1 MEYIYETFTYNQ
13 NIPAKILMQD
23 KPGRRCNTALHWHK
37 EIEIVY
43 MIHGC
48 LHIKINGCESKISD
62 GEFYLC
68 NSEEV
73 HITHVDDMD
82 ANYTYLVILLSYSEM
97 KRFCPEIDDFY
108 FHVTKSNESYQSIK
122 RQILNIL
129 DTLHSTDP
137 YVSLVQNRYI
147 LDIYHILLS
156 ECKIQKNESS
166 YVKTIANIGHAKQ
179 IIEYINKNYCENLTL
194 EYVARKFGFS
204 PQYLSKYFKKITG
217 YSFKQYLLK
226 IQLEHALRDM
236 MNKNLSVTDA
246 AYENGFTNVKSF
258 ITTCKKVHGV
268 TPSYYKKNK
277 QI

>member
-1 MEYIYETFTYNQ
+1 MDYIYETVTYND
-13 NIPAKILMQD
+13 NISGKILMQD

-48 LHIKINGCESKISD
+48 LHIKINGCESKITD

-73 HITHVDDMD
+73 HITYVDDMA
-82 ANYTYLVILLSYSEM
+82 ANYTYLVLLLSYEDM
-97 KRFCPEIDDFY
+97 KKYCKEIDDCVFQ
-108 FHVTKSNESYQSIK
+108 VTKSSKSYEMIK
-122 RQILNIL
+122 SQILNLLGTIN
-129 DTLHSTDP
+129 STDP
-137 YVSLVQNRYI
+137 YIFLIQNSY
-147 LDIYHILLS
+147 LLNIYHILLT
-156 ECKIQKNESS
+156 ECKTTKRESQD
-166 YVKTIANIGHAKQ
+166 VKITANIGYAKQ
-179 IIEYINKNYCENLTL
+179 IIEYISKNYKDHLML
-194 EYVARKFGFS
+194 EDVAKKIGFS

-226 IQLEHALRDM
+226 VRLEHALRDM
-236 MNKNLSVTDA
+236 MNKNLSVTEA

-268 TPSYYKKNK
+268 TPSHYKKN
-277 QI
+277 

>member
-1 MEYIYETFTYNQ
+1 MEYIYETVTYND
-13 NIPAKILMQD
+13 NVLGKILMQD

-73 HITHVDDMD
+73 HITYVDDMD
-82 ANYTYLVILLSYSEM
+82 ANYTYLVILLSYVDM
-97 KRFCPEIDDFY
+97 KKYCKEIDDCF
-108 FHVTKSNESYQSIK
+108 FQVTKSDESYQRIK

-129 DTLHSTDP
+129 DTVNSTDP
-137 YVSLVQNRYI
+137 YIFLIQNSYI
-147 LDIYHILLS
+147 LNIYHILLA
-156 ECKIQKNESS
+156 ECKKTKRESQD
-166 YVKTIANIGHAKQ
+166 VKITANLGYAKQ
-179 IIEYINKNYCENLTL
+179 IIEYISKNYRDRLRL
-194 EYVARKFGFS
+194 EEVAKKIGFS

-226 IQLEHALRDM
+226 VRLEHALRDM
-236 MNKNLSVTDA
+236 LNKNLSVTEA

-268 TPSYYKKNK
+268 TPSCYGKN
-277 QI
+277 